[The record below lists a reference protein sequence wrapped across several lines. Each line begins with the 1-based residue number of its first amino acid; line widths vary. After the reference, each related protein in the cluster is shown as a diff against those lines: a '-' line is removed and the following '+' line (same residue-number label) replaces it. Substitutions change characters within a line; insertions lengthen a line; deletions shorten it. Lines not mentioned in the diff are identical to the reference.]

1 MATYVNVARSCF
13 SKFSFLFHLKDH
25 YTKDVNFEFQLNR
38 SNRLDV
44 ASDFVHCSC
53 YILLCKINSSATSH
67 TDVSVK
73 YAFREK
79 RL

>member
-1 MATYVNVARSCF
+1 MATYVKGAGSCF

-44 ASDFVHCSC
+44 GSDFVHCSC
-53 YILLCKINSSATSH
+53 LHLT
-67 TDVSVK
+67 V
-73 YAFREK
+73 
-79 RL
+79 